1 MNPFIFNFI
10 IYLLEK
16 QNTKL
21 LDTRGVHGVVWCGF
35 ESFLAPHFAVR
46 FS

>member
-21 LDTRGVHGVVWCGF
+21 LDTRGVRGVVWCGF
-35 ESFLAPHFAVR
+35 ESFLVLHFAVR